1 MRWDAKTS
9 QAQREAVM
17 RYDSENT
24 TRIAIKLNNTT
35 DQDIIDWL
43 KSQKNK
49 QGYIKSLIREDMLAR
64 N

>member
-49 QGYIKSLIREDMLAR
+49 QGYIKSLIRKDMLAS